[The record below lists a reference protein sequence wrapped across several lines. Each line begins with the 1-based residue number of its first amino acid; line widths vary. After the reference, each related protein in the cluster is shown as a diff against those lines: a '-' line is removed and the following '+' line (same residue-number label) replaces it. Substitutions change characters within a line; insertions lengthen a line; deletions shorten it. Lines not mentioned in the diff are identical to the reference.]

1 MGGGYSLGYV
11 LQYHDPNTT
20 PSPNP
25 NERKS
30 WEYCHIEFLLIIH
43 VTKMLLGIYVSLHS
57 AGNLFSGLRPRN
69 LILKVLQ
76 YSQLPSPPPLLI
88 KNGMGRPLPKIHF
101 IFPHFKFKVS
111 IRVG

>member
-1 MGGGYSLGYV
+1 MGYV

-30 WEYCHIEFLLIIH
+30 WEHCHIEFLLRIH
-43 VTKMLLGIYVSLHS
+43 VTKMLLGIYISLHS
-57 AGNLFSGLRPRN
+57 ARNLFSGLRPRN

-76 YSQLPSPPPLLI
+76 STQLPSPPPPPPAPFNKKMEWAVLY
-88 KNGMGRPLPKIHF
+88 PKYI
-101 IFPHFKFKVS
+101 
-111 IRVG
+111 